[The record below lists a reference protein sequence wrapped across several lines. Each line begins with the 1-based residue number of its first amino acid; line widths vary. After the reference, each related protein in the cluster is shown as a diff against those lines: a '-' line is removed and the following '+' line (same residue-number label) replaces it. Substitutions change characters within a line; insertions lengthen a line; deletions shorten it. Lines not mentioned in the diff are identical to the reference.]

1 MYVPGQEKQPHF
13 VNLRMCIVKKM
24 VEESWI
30 LALGVRYGHY
40 NRLLFESCPTRQDAA
55 DCAIGF

>member
-24 VEESWI
+24 VEESWV
-30 LALGVRYGHY
+30 LALGVWS
-40 NRLLFESCPTRQDAA
+40 L
-55 DCAIGF
+55 